1 MLKLGINFERLIHS
15 TKAAIACVIGILLT
29 RILGIPADQ
38 WVVITIIV
46 IMCAQLYVGSVR
58 HKAYLRYI
66 GTLIGCLLAAFTLVI
81 FGHTSMAIL
90 ISISLST
97 FIFSYFATGQEDI
110 AYAGTLGAVTTTIIM
125 LGIDPSLSFAAQRFL
140 EISAGIF
147 IATFVSQFIFPIH
160 ASTHLR
166 RSQAKTLGQ
175 LRDYYKESMIIYPT
189 TQEAFDHQDLDE
201 NIVKSLL
208 MQRKLAKESATESF
222 TSAFDAT
229 HFAQSLYFEREM
241 LRAITFM
248 HHALVHIKQLDILF
262 NQSKQ
267 TRAFNEDTIQ
277 ALNTLI
283 HAIETKNTPNQSI
296 HVPSLEL
303 LKTEFQKNISLSSRD
318 DLTYIYGFFFSA
330 EIFVYS
336 LMELAKLHGLLPDA
350 QLAH

>member
-1 MLKLGINFERLIHS
+1 MLNLGLNFERLIHS
-15 TKAAIACVIGILLT
+15 TKAAIAAILGILLT
-29 RILGIPADQ
+29 HLLGIPTDQ
-38 WVVITIIV
+38 WIVITIIV

-66 GTLIGCLLAAFTLVI
+66 GTLIGCLLAAFTLVT

-90 ISISLST
+90 VSIALST
-97 FIFSYFATGQEDI
+97 FVFSYIATGQEDLG
-110 AYAGTLGAVTTTIIM
+110 YAGTLGAVTTTIIM

-147 IATFVSQFIFPIH
+147 IAAFVSQFIFPIR

-175 LRDYYKESMIIYPT
+175 LRDYYKESMITYPT
-189 TQEAFDHQDLDE
+189 TQEAFDHQELDE

-208 MQRKLAKESATESF
+208 KQRKLAKESATESF

-229 HFAQSLYFEREM
+229 HFAQSLYFEREI

-248 HHALVHIKQLDILF
+248 HHALMQIKQINLLF

-267 TRAFNEDTIQ
+267 TSTFNESTTQ

-283 HAIETKNTPNQSI
+283 RAIETKNISNQSI
-296 HVPSLEL
+296 RMPSLEL
-303 LKTEFQKNISLSSRD
+303 LKGEFQNNISIISHE

-330 EIFVYS
+330 EIMVNS
-336 LMELAKLHGLLPDA
+336 LTELSKLYGLLPEA
-350 QLAH
+350 